1 LSRPFAYLR
10 DPLFLVC
17 LTVYFGHRAFAA
29 PDYST
34 PWLQAYLNDVICIP
48 FWVPM
53 ILWGQRVLRLRSHD
67 GLPTPIDLVVPLV
80 VWSLAFEV
88 ILPTLEGWR
97 TIAFPDPGDIVS
109 YAAGGLGAA
118 IFWRWWYRS
127 LNCSLVTR
135 LAAATAPAPRLSPE
149 P

>member
-1 LSRPFAYLR
+1 MTRRFAYLR

-17 LTVYFGHRAFAA
+17 LIVYFGHRALAA
-29 PDYST
+29 QDYST
-34 PWLQAYLNDVICIP
+34 PWLRAYLNDVICLP

-53 ILWGQRVLRLRSHD
+53 ILWGQRVLRLRTHD
-67 GLPTPIDLVVPLV
+67 GLPTPLELIVPLV

-88 ILPTLEGWR
+88 FLPNLEGWR

-118 IFWRWWYRS
+118 IFWRWWYQLQTVS
-127 LNCSLVTR
+127 QVTR
-135 LAAATAPAPRLSPE
+135 SAVASPPAPR
-149 P
+149 

>member
-1 LSRPFAYLR
+1 LSNKPFTYLR
-10 DPLFLVC
+10 DPLFLAC
-17 LTVYFGHRAFAA
+17 LLVYFGHRWLAA
-29 PDYST
+29 YGFST

-88 ILPTLEGWR
+88 ILPTLQGWR

-135 LAAATAPAPRLSPE
+135 LAAATVPAPR
-149 P
+149 